1 MPRRRFLTRSARA
14 CLTQVLL
21 ITAAAVVEGIRDP
34 INWIGIAIFFASVI
48 CIRLLDVRGEAGG
61 EEVTRQFS
69 GQTPHR
75 VQQAGTVERR
85 GRAGGGQLP

>member
-1 MPRRRFLTRSARA
+1 MPHTMPRRRFLTRSARA

-48 CIRLLDVRGEAGG
+48 AYAYLSYQAKQEARKAATAP
-61 EEVTRQFS
+61 EAKPTETSNLVTK
-69 GQTPHR
+69 
-75 VQQAGTVERR
+75 
-85 GRAGGGQLP
+85 